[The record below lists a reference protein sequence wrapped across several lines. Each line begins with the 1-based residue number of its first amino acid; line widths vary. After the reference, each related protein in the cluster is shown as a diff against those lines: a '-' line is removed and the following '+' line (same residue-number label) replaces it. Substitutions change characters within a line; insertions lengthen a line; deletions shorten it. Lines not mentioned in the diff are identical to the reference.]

1 MGRPRQG
8 GRGRSRVQAR
18 RRRAQSV
25 PAVAEA
31 VRAPALRRQCA
42 ASANKMCCDC
52 GCGCGC
58 NWPPAFFI
66 RWSGAGRAHLR
77 LAVVAV
83 DVGEVRDDRLRVA
96 RVGEVALVD
105 RLLVGGRRILKQL
118 AERVAARL
126 GGGVRLRVGLA
137 GEALRCA
144 EGCGGRGSGVQ
155 AERTR
160 AGGSKFNRASSGR
173 SGAAHY
179 AAQRVGGGGDAHLA
193 AGAVAGRGL
202 VVGDVG
208 ERSARAG
215 RASRAIVAVGHGV

>member
-31 VRAPALRRQCA
+31 ARAPALRRQCA

-173 SGAAHY
+173 AAL
-179 AAQRVGGGGDAHLA
+179 RIT
-193 AGAVAGRGL
+193 R
-202 VVGDVG
+202 
-208 ERSARAG
+208 RSA
-215 RASRAIVAVGHGV
+215 

>member
-1 MGRPRQG
+1 MRIKEALSPQAVYGQATAGGARPLAA
-8 GRGRSRVQAR
+8 SVAR
-18 RRRAQSV
+18 RRRALRRGT
-25 PAVAEA
+25 AVAER
-31 VRAPALRRQCA
+31 RAPSYAPRCA

-66 RWSGAGRAHLR
+66 RWSGARERAHLR

-137 GEALRCA
+137 GEA
-144 EGCGGRGSGVQ
+144 CGAQRGVVGAGQACKQRGRARAAANSTAHPQ
-155 AERTR
+155 A
-160 AGGSKFNRASSGR
+160 
-173 SGAAHY
+173 GAAL
-179 AAQRVGGGGDAHLA
+179 RTT
-193 AGAVAGRGL
+193 R
-202 VVGDVG
+202 
-208 ERSARAG
+208 RSA
-215 RASRAIVAVGHGV
+215 

>member
-25 PAVAEA
+25 PAVTEA
-31 VRAPALRRQCA
+31 ARAPALRRQSA